1 MELHRSPIM
10 DLSTLFLGTTMT
22 VLLLAGAGLGTAMV
36 LLERPGAQP
45 VPAEATGRTRANGR
59 LRSRRTRS
67 WSSRRRKN

>member
-1 MELHRSPIM
+1 M
-10 DLSTLFLGTTMT
+10 DLSTLFLGTAMT

-45 VPAEATGRTRANGR
+45 VPAAGMARRRANGR
-59 LRSRRTRS
+59 ARSRRTRS